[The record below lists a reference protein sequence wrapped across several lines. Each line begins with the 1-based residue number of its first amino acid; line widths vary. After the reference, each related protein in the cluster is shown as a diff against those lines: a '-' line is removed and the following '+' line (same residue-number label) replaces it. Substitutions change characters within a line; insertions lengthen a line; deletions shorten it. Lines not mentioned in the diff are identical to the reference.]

1 MAVLASNV
9 PTLIDIVQGLAP
21 DGSQLH
27 VAEVL
32 KQTNPILED
41 MTWMEGNL
49 LTGHKDSVRTSLPE
63 GSWRSLNA
71 GVPIT
76 KGSTTPIEETCALL
90 EDYSQVDAEIA
101 KISGNVEAY
110 RLKEGRAHIQGNS
123 HKMARTLMYGNT
135 AAGDGFTGFGNRF
148 NNMNAANDQKAGQI
162 LDCGGTGTK
171 LRSIYLIGWSHDT
184 VTGIYPKNTVGGLQH
199 EDVTTPG
206 AGTDSMVLRDGA
218 GNPYQGYMDH
228 WVWRCG
234 LMVKDYRYVVRAA
247 NIDVDALVKNK
258 ATGADIEDIMTQMV
272 EMIEGLEGVRAAF
285 YAPRELTSMLRRQMN
300 NTKGTFL
307 SWDEAGGKK
316 VMNFGEVPVR
326 RTDALK
332 VNESRVISA

>member
-1 MAVLASNV
+1 MAALASNV

-27 VAEVL
+27 IAEVL

-49 LTGHKDSVRTSLPE
+49 VTGHKDSVRTSLPE

-76 KGSTTPIEETCALL
+76 KSGTTPIEETCALL

-101 KISGNVEAY
+101 KLSGNVEGH

-123 HKMARTLMYGNT
+123 NKMARTLLYGNT
-135 AAGDGFTGFGNRF
+135 AAGDRFTGFGNRY
-148 NNMNAANDQKAGQI
+148 NSLNTSTDQKAKQI
-162 LDCGGTGTK
+162 LDCGGSGTK

-184 VTGIYPKNTVGGLQH
+184 VTGIYPKHTVGGLQH

-206 AGTDSMVLRDGA
+206 AGTDTMVLRDAA

-234 LMVKDYRYVVRAA
+234 LMVKDWRYVVRAA
-247 NIDVDALVKNK
+247 NIDVDTLVKTK

-272 EMIEGLEGVRAAF
+272 EMIESLEGVRAAF
-285 YAPRELTSMLRRQMN
+285 YVPRELSSMLRRQMN
-300 NTKGTFL
+300 TTKGTFL
-307 SWDEAGGKK
+307 SWDQAGGKK

-326 RTDALK
+326 RTDALF
-332 VNESRVISA
+332 VNESRVV

>member
-9 PTLIDIVQGLAP
+9 PTLIDVVNQLAP
-21 DGSQLH
+21 DGSQLEI
-27 VAEVL
+27 AEVL

-49 LTGHKDSVRTSLPE
+49 VTGHKDSVRTSLPE

-76 KGSTTPIEETCALL
+76 KSGTTPIEETCAVL

-101 KISGNVEAY
+101 KLSGNVDGY
-110 RLKEGRAHIQGNS
+110 RLKEGRAHIQGNGN
-123 HKMARTLMYGNT
+123 KMARTLMYGNT
-135 AAGDGFTGFGNRF
+135 AAGDGFTGFANRF
-148 NNMNAANDQKAGQI
+148 NTLNAANDQKAGQI
-162 LDCGGTGTK
+162 LDCAGTGTK

-184 VTGIYPKNTVGGLQH
+184 VTGIYPKGTIGGLPH

-206 AGTDSMVLRDGA
+206 AGTDTMVLRDGA
-218 GNPYQGYMDH
+218 GDPYQGYMDH
-228 WVWRCG
+228 WIWRTG
-234 LMVKDYRYVVRAA
+234 LMVKDWRYVVRAA
-247 NIDVDALVKNK
+247 NIDIDTLDKNK

-272 EMIEGLEGVRAAF
+272 EMIESLEGVRAAF
-285 YAPRELTSMLRRQMN
+285 YVPRELSAMLRRQMN

-332 VNESRVISA
+332 VNESRVVA